1 MMKLLCYSKT
11 EYFSDN
17 KVPKKHRR
25 FGTKI
30 YQLCD
35 SKEYMYNMIIHFSKK
50 RECVGPS
57 MTSSH
62 AT

>member
-1 MMKLLCYSKT
+1 MRILLCYSKV

-17 KVPKKHRR
+17 RVPKKHRR

-30 YQLCD
+30 YQLCE
-35 SKEYMYNMIIHFSKK
+35 SKEYTYNTIVYFGKNRAS
-50 RECVGPS
+50 VGPS
-57 MTSSH
+57 KTSSH